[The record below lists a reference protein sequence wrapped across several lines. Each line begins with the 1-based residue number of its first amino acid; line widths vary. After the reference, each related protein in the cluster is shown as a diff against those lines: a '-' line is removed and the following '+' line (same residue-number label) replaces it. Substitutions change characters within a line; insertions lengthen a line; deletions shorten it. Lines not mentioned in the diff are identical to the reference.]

1 MTNKPSLMPSYKVYQ
16 YVHVH
21 VIFLQQINCDKKY
34 TLCSQ
39 SDASLKLKITT
50 TYHPQPDVYLPFFL
64 TDNDNYFRFD
74 DTQLKKA
81 PIKKYLHATPQQ
93 MYIPI
98 VPQIVRFGLVNSL

>member
-16 YVHVH
+16 YVQVH
-21 VIFLQQINCDKKY
+21 VIFFNKLIVIKIY
-34 TLCSQ
+34 IVQ
-39 SDASLKLKITT
+39 SNRCKFKIKITT

-64 TDNDNYFRFD
+64 TDNDNYFGFD

-98 VPQIVRFGLVNSL
+98 VPQIVRSGLVNSL